1 MGQSYLCPTM
11 LRVDPSP
18 DRKESMFGYIYK
30 KDAAAIAVILALC
43 LGVGT
48 FFDYQISSAL
58 FNIGSMYGRF
68 IEAAG
73 ELPFELTASVA
84 GVVLVRSARPDSKT
98 SKWLAVLGILVNVGL
113 AGYEI
118 VSSLRVGGKLIAAQL
133 VLTFVLVIVSNL
145 IVYRLTCTTE
155 PDELIRWAL
164 MVLAVWVAQA
174 IILNVIVKPLWS
186 RPRMRVI
193 EVTPG
198 LNFQPWWVIG
208 NPDKWTYVAAG
219 VVKDG
224 FKSFASGHTAHAA
237 IGLMLAGLP
246 AAAFKE
252 KPSRRR
258 VVFWT
263 AAVVAALVAF
273 GRIVIGAHFL
283 SDVSCGFALVLALEC
298 LAARIAYPNGVQ

>member
-1 MGQSYLCPTM
+1 MGRRCKHPIWALWFH
-11 LRVDPSP
+11 
-18 DRKESMFGYIYK
+18 RKESMFGYIYK
-30 KDAAAIAVILALC
+30 KYVAIIAVVLCLC
-43 LGVGT
+43 LGVGS

-84 GVVLVRSARPDSKT
+84 GVMLVRAARPDSKG

-113 AGYEI
+113 AGYEVI
-118 VSSLRVGGKLIAAQL
+118 SSLRVGGKLVAAQL
-133 VLTFVLVIVSNL
+133 VLTFVLVIAANF
-145 IVYRLTCTTE
+145 IVYRLTRDT
-155 PDELIRWAL
+155 DSKELTRWAL

-174 IILNVIVKPLWS
+174 IILNVVVKPLWS

-208 NPDKWTYVAAG
+208 NPDKWSYIAAG
-219 VVKDG
+219 VIKDG

-246 AAAFKE
+246 ATAFKE

-258 VVFWT
+258 VVFWV
-263 AAVVAALVAF
+263 AAAVAALVAF

-283 SDVSCGFALVLALEC
+283 TDVSCGFALVLALEC
-298 LAARIAYPNGVQ
+298 LAARIAYPGGVQ

>member
-1 MGQSYLCPTM
+1 
-11 LRVDPSP
+11 
-18 DRKESMFGYIYK
+18 MFGYIYK

-43 LGVGT
+43 LGVGS

-58 FNIGSMYGRF
+58 FNIGSVYGRF

-84 GVVLVRSARPDSKT
+84 GVMLVRAVRPDSRG

-113 AGYEI
+113 TGYEI
-118 VSSLRVGGKLIAAQL
+118 LSSLRVGGKLIVAQL
-133 VLTFVLVIVSNL
+133 VLTFVLAIVANL
-145 IVYRLTCTTE
+145 IVYRLTRTTE
-155 PDELIRWAL
+155 PDELTRWAL

-198 LNFQPWWVIG
+198 LEFQPWWVIG
-208 NPDKWTYVAAG
+208 NPDKWAYIAAG

-263 AAVVAALVAF
+263 AAVVVAFVAF

-283 SDVSCGFALVLALEC
+283 SDVTCGFALVLALGC
-298 LAARIAYPNGVQ
+298 LAARIAYPSGVQ

>member
-1 MGQSYLCPTM
+1 
-11 LRVDPSP
+11 
-18 DRKESMFGYIYK
+18 MFGYIYK
-30 KDAAAIAVILALC
+30 KDVAIVAVILAFC
-43 LGVGT
+43 LLVGS

-58 FNIGSMYGRF
+58 FNSSSLFGRF
-68 IEAAG
+68 VEAAG

-84 GVVLVRSARPDSKT
+84 GVMLVRSARPDSKA
-98 SKWLAVLGILVNVGL
+98 SKWLAALGVLINVGL
-113 AGYEI
+113 VGYEI
-118 VSSLRVGGKLIAAQL
+118 IGSLRVGGKLIAFQL
-133 VLTFVLVIVSNL
+133 VLTFALAIAANL
-145 IVYRLTCTTE
+145 IAYRLTRDAD
-155 PDELIRWAL
+155 PDELTRWAL

-208 NPDKWTYVAAG
+208 NPDKWAYIAAG
-219 VVKDG
+219 VIRDG

-237 IGLMLAGLP
+237 IGLMLAALP
-246 AAAFKE
+246 AAAFTE

-258 VVFWT
+258 VVFWAA
-263 AAVVAALVAF
+263 AAVAVLVAF

-283 SDVSCGFALVLALEC
+283 TDVSCGFALVLALEC
-298 LAARIAYPNGVQ
+298 LAARIAYPHGVQ

>member
-1 MGQSYLCPTM
+1 
-11 LRVDPSP
+11 
-18 DRKESMFGYIYK
+18 MFGYIYK
-30 KDAAAIAVILALC
+30 KDAAAITVILAFC
-43 LGVGT
+43 LLVGS

-58 FNIGSMYGRF
+58 FNSSSLFGRF

-73 ELPFELTASVA
+73 ELPFELTASIA
-84 GVVLVRSARPDSKT
+84 GVMLVRAVRPDSRG

-118 VSSLRVGGKLIAAQL
+118 IGSLRVGGKLIAVQL
-133 VLTFVLVIVSNL
+133 VLTFVLVIVANL
-145 IVYRLTCTTE
+145 IVYRLTRTTE
-155 PDELIRWAL
+155 PDELTRWAL
-164 MVLAVWVAQA
+164 MVLAVWIAQA
-174 IILNVIVKPLWS
+174 IILNAIVKPLWS

-208 NPDKWTYVAAG
+208 NPDKWADIAAG
-219 VVKDG
+219 VIKDG

-246 AAAFKE
+246 TAAFKE

>member
-43 LGVGT
+43 LGVGS
-48 FFDYQISSAL
+48 FFDYQISCAL

-73 ELPFELTASVA
+73 ELPFELTASIA
-84 GVVLVRSARPDSKT
+84 GVMLVRAVRPDSRG
-98 SKWLAVLGILVNVGL
+98 SKWLAVLGILVNIGL

-118 VSSLRVGGKLIAAQL
+118 VSSLRVGGKLIAVQL
-133 VLTFVLVIVSNL
+133 VLTFVLVIAANL
-145 IVYRLTCTTE
+145 VVYRLTRTTE
-155 PDELIRWAL
+155 PDELTRWAL
-164 MVLAVWVAQA
+164 MVLVVWVAQA

-193 EVTPG
+193 EVTQG
-198 LNFQPWWVIG
+198 LEFQPWWVIG
-208 NPDKWTYVAAG
+208 NPDKLTYIAAG
-219 VVKDG
+219 VIKDG

-246 AAAFKE
+246 AAAFTE

-258 VVFWT
+258 VIFWT

-298 LAARIAYPNGVQ
+298 LAARIAYPSGVQ

>member
-1 MGQSYLCPTM
+1 M
-11 LRVDPSP
+11 
-18 DRKESMFGYIYK
+18 
-30 KDAAAIAVILALC
+30 
-43 LGVGT
+43 
-48 FFDYQISSAL
+48 
-58 FNIGSMYGRF
+58 
-68 IEAAG
+68 
-73 ELPFELTASVA
+73 
-84 GVVLVRSARPDSKT
+84 ARR
-98 SKWLAVLGILVNVGL
+98 AGILINVGL
-113 AGYEI
+113 LGYEI
-118 VSSLRVGGKLIAAQL
+118 VGSQRVGGKLIAAQL
-133 VLTFVLVIVSNL
+133 VLTFVLIIAANL
-145 IVYRLTCTTE
+145 IAYRLTRDTD
-155 PDELIRWAL
+155 PDELTRWAL

-208 NPDKWTYVAAG
+208 NPDKWTYIAAG
-219 VVKDG
+219 VIKDG

-246 AAAFKE
+246 AAAFAE

-258 VVFWT
+258 VIFWA

-283 SDVSCGFALVLALEC
+283 SDVSCGFAWCWHLSALPRA
-298 LAARIAYPNGVQ
+298 LPILTAYNSPT

>member
-1 MGQSYLCPTM
+1 
-11 LRVDPSP
+11 
-18 DRKESMFGYIYK
+18 MFGYIYK
-30 KDAAAIAVILALC
+30 KDVAIVAVILAFC
-43 LGVGT
+43 LLVGS

-58 FNIGSMYGRF
+58 FSSSSLFGRF
-68 IEAAG
+68 VEAAG

-84 GVVLVRSARPDSKT
+84 GVMLVRSAHPDSKA
-98 SKWLAVLGILVNVGL
+98 SKWLAALGILINVGL
-113 AGYEI
+113 VGYEI
-118 VSSLRVGGKLIAAQL
+118 IGSLRVGGKLIAFQL
-133 VLTFVLVIVSNL
+133 VLTFTLVIAANV
-145 IVYRLTCTTE
+145 IAYRFTRDTDPDDLT
-155 PDELIRWAL
+155 RWAL
-164 MVLAVWVAQA
+164 MVLAVWAAQA

-208 NPDKWTYVAAG
+208 NPDKWSYIAAG
-219 VVKDG
+219 VIKDG

-246 AAAFKE
+246 AAAFTE

-258 VVFWT
+258 EVFW
-263 AAVVAALVAF
+263 AASLVAALVAF

-283 SDVSCGFALVLALEC
+283 TDVSCGFALVLALEC

>member
-1 MGQSYLCPTM
+1 
-11 LRVDPSP
+11 
-18 DRKESMFGYIYK
+18 MFGYIYK
-30 KDAAAIAVILALC
+30 KDVAIVAVVLAFC
-43 LGVGT
+43 LLVGS

-58 FNIGSMYGRF
+58 FNSSSLFGRF

-84 GVVLVRSARPDSKT
+84 GVMLVRSARPDSKA
-98 SKWLAVLGILVNVGL
+98 SKWLAALGILINVGL
-113 AGYEI
+113 IGYEI
-118 VSSLRVGGKLIAAQL
+118 IGSLRVGGKLIAVQL
-133 VLTFVLVIVSNL
+133 VLTFVLVIAANL
-145 IVYRLTCTTE
+145 IAYRLTRDTD
-155 PDELIRWAL
+155 PDDLTRWAL

-174 IILNVIVKPLWS
+174 IILNVVVKPLWS

-208 NPDKWTYVAAG
+208 NPDKWSYIAAG
-219 VVKDG
+219 VIKDG

-246 AAAFKE
+246 AAAFTE

-258 VVFWT
+258 MVFW
-263 AAVVAALVAF
+263 AASLVAALVAF

-283 SDVSCGFALVLALEC
+283 TDVSCGFALVLALEC
-298 LAARIAYPNGVQ
+298 LAARIAYPHGVQ

>member
-1 MGQSYLCPTM
+1 
-11 LRVDPSP
+11 
-18 DRKESMFGYIYK
+18 MFGYIYK
-30 KDAAAIAVILALC
+30 KDAAAIAAILAFC
-43 LGVGT
+43 LLVGS

-58 FNIGSMYGRF
+58 FNSSSLFGRF

-73 ELPFELTASVA
+73 ELPFELTASIA
-84 GVVLVRSARPDSKT
+84 GVMLVRAVRPDSRG

-118 VSSLRVGGKLIAAQL
+118 IGSLRVGGKLIAVQL
-133 VLTFVLVIVSNL
+133 VLTFVLVIVANL
-145 IVYRLTCTTE
+145 IVYRLTRTTE
-155 PDELIRWAL
+155 PDELARWAL
-164 MVLAVWVAQA
+164 MVLAVWIAQA
-174 IILNVIVKPLWS
+174 IILNAIVKPLWS

-208 NPDKWTYVAAG
+208 NPDKWAYIAAG
-219 VVKDG
+219 VIKDG

-252 KPSRRR
+252 EPSLRR

-283 SDVSCGFALVLALEC
+283 TDVSCGFALVLALEC
-298 LAARIAYPNGVQ
+298 LAARIAYPHGVQ

>member
-1 MGQSYLCPTM
+1 
-11 LRVDPSP
+11 
-18 DRKESMFGYIYK
+18 MFGYIYK
-30 KDAAAIAVILALC
+30 KDVAIVAVILAFC
-43 LGVGT
+43 LLVGS

-58 FNIGSMYGRF
+58 FNSSSLFGRF
-68 IEAAG
+68 VEAAG
-73 ELPFELTASVA
+73 ELPFELTASIA
-84 GVVLVRSARPDSKT
+84 GVMLVRSAHPDSKA
-98 SKWLAVLGILVNVGL
+98 SKWLAALGILINVGL
-113 AGYEI
+113 VGYEI
-118 VSSLRVGGKLIAAQL
+118 IGSLRVGGKLIAFQL
-133 VLTFVLVIVSNL
+133 VLTFALAIAANL
-145 IVYRLTCTTE
+145 IAYRLTRDAD
-155 PDELIRWAL
+155 PDDLTRWAL
-164 MVLAVWVAQA
+164 MVLAVWAAQA

-208 NPDKWTYVAAG
+208 NPDKWAYIAAG
-219 VVKDG
+219 VIKDG

-246 AAAFKE
+246 TAAFKE
-252 KPSRRR
+252 KPSHRR
-258 VVFWT
+258 VVFWV

-283 SDVSCGFALVLALEC
+283 TDVSCGFALVLALEC

>member
-1 MGQSYLCPTM
+1 
-11 LRVDPSP
+11 
-18 DRKESMFGYIYK
+18 MFGYIYK
-30 KDAAAIAVILALC
+30 KDAAAIAAILALC
-43 LGVGT
+43 LLIGT

-58 FNIGSMYGRF
+58 FNSSSLFGRF
-68 IEAAG
+68 VEAAG

-84 GVVLVRSARPDSKT
+84 GIMLVRAARPDSKA
-98 SKWLAVLGILVNVGL
+98 SKWLAALGVLINVGL
-113 AGYEI
+113 LGYEI
-118 VSSLRVGGKLIAAQL
+118 IGSLRVGGKLIAAQL
-133 VLTFVLVIVSNL
+133 VLTFVLVIAVNV
-145 IVYRLTCTTE
+145 IAYRLTRKTD
-155 PDELIRWAL
+155 PDELTRWAL

-208 NPDKWTYVAAG
+208 NPDKWSYIAAG
-219 VVKDG
+219 VIKDG

-246 AAAFKE
+246 TAAFTE
-252 KPSRRR
+252 KPPRRR
-258 VVFWT
+258 VVFW
-263 AAVVAALVAF
+263 AAAAVAALVAF

-283 SDVSCGFALVLALEC
+283 TDVSCGFALVLALEC
-298 LAARIAYPNGVQ
+298 LAARIAYPDGVQ

>member
-1 MGQSYLCPTM
+1 
-11 LRVDPSP
+11 
-18 DRKESMFGYIYK
+18 MFGYIYK
-30 KDAAAIAVILALC
+30 KDAAAIAVILAFC
-43 LGVGT
+43 LLVGS

-58 FNIGSMYGRF
+58 FNSSSLFGRF
-68 IEAAG
+68 VEAAG

-84 GVVLVRSARPDSKT
+84 GIMLVRSARPDSKA
-98 SKWLAVLGILVNVGL
+98 SKWLAALGVLINVGL
-113 AGYEI
+113 VGYEI
-118 VSSLRVGGKLIAAQL
+118 IGSLRVGGKLIAFQL
-133 VLTFVLVIVSNL
+133 VLTFTLVIAANF
-145 IVYRLTCTTE
+145 IAYRLTRDTD
-155 PDELIRWAL
+155 PDDLTRWAL

-193 EVTPG
+193 EITPG

-208 NPDKWTYVAAG
+208 NPDKWAYIAAG
-219 VVKDG
+219 VIKDG

-246 AAAFKE
+246 AAAFTE

-258 VVFWT
+258 VVFW
-263 AAVVAALVAF
+263 AASLVAALVAF

-283 SDVSCGFALVLALEC
+283 TDVSCGFALVLALEC
-298 LAARIAYPNGVQ
+298 LVARVAYPHGVQ

>member
-1 MGQSYLCPTM
+1 
-11 LRVDPSP
+11 
-18 DRKESMFGYIYK
+18 MFGYIYK
-30 KDAAAIAVILALC
+30 KDAAAIAVILAFC
-43 LGVGT
+43 LLVGS

-58 FNIGSMYGRF
+58 FNSSNLFGRF
-68 IEAAG
+68 VEAAG

-84 GVVLVRSARPDSKT
+84 GIMLVRSARPDSKA
-98 SKWLAVLGILVNVGL
+98 SKWLAALGVLINVGL
-113 AGYEI
+113 VGYEI
-118 VSSLRVGGKLIAAQL
+118 IGSLRVGDKLVAAQL
-133 VLTFVLVIVSNL
+133 VLTFVLVIAANL
-145 IVYRLTCTTE
+145 IVYRLTRDTD
-155 PDELIRWAL
+155 PDDLTRWAL

-208 NPDKWTYVAAG
+208 NPDKWSYIAAG
-219 VVKDG
+219 VIKDG

-246 AAAFKE
+246 AAAFTE

-258 VVFWT
+258 VVFW
-263 AAVVAALVAF
+263 AASLVAALVAF

-283 SDVSCGFALVLALEC
+283 TDVSCGFALVLALEC
-298 LAARIAYPNGVQ
+298 LAARVAYPHGVQ

>member
-1 MGQSYLCPTM
+1 
-11 LRVDPSP
+11 
-18 DRKESMFGYIYK
+18 MFGYIYK
-30 KDAAAIAVILALC
+30 KDAAAITVILAFC
-43 LGVGT
+43 LLVGS

-58 FNIGSMYGRF
+58 FNSSSLFGRF

-73 ELPFELTASVA
+73 ELPFELTASIA
-84 GVVLVRSARPDSKT
+84 GVMLVRAVRPDSRG

-118 VSSLRVGGKLIAAQL
+118 IGSLRVGGKLIAVQL
-133 VLTFVLVIVSNL
+133 VLTFVLVIVANL
-145 IVYRLTCTTE
+145 IVYRLTRTTE
-155 PDELIRWAL
+155 PDELARWAL
-164 MVLAVWVAQA
+164 MVLAVWIAQA
-174 IILNVIVKPLWS
+174 IILNAIVKPLWS

-208 NPDKWTYVAAG
+208 NPDKWAYIAAG
-219 VVKDG
+219 VIKDG

-246 AAAFKE
+246 TAAFKE

>member
-1 MGQSYLCPTM
+1 
-11 LRVDPSP
+11 
-18 DRKESMFGYIYK
+18 MFGYIYK
-30 KDAAAIAVILALC
+30 KDAAIVAAILALC
-43 LGVGT
+43 LLIGT

-58 FNIGSMYGRF
+58 FNSSSLFGRF
-68 IEAAG
+68 VEAAG

-84 GVVLVRSARPDSKT
+84 GVMLVRSVCPDSKT

-113 AGYEI
+113 TGYEI
-118 VSSLRVGGKLIAAQL
+118 VSSLRVGGKLIVAQL
-133 VLTFVLVIVSNL
+133 VLTFVLVIAANL
-145 IVYRLTCTTE
+145 IVYRLTRTTE
-155 PDELIRWAL
+155 PDELTRWAL

-208 NPDKWTYVAAG
+208 NPDKWSYIAAG
-219 VVKDG
+219 VIKDG

-246 AAAFKE
+246 AAAFTE

-258 VVFWT
+258 VVFWA

-283 SDVSCGFALVLALEC
+283 TDVSCGFALVLALEC
-298 LAARIAYPNGVQ
+298 LAAHIAYPHGVQ

>member
-1 MGQSYLCPTM
+1 
-11 LRVDPSP
+11 
-18 DRKESMFGYIYK
+18 MFGYIYK
-30 KDAAAIAVILALC
+30 KDAAAIAVILAFC
-43 LGVGT
+43 LLVGS

-58 FNIGSMYGRF
+58 FNSSNLFGRF
-68 IEAAG
+68 VEAAG

-84 GVVLVRSARPDSKT
+84 GIMLVRSARPDSKA
-98 SKWLAVLGILVNVGL
+98 SKWLAALGVLINVGL
-113 AGYEI
+113 VGYEI
-118 VSSLRVGGKLIAAQL
+118 IGSLRVGGKLVAAQL
-133 VLTFVLVIVSNL
+133 VLTFVLVIAANL
-145 IVYRLTCTTE
+145 IVYRLTRDTD
-155 PDELIRWAL
+155 PDDLTRWAL
-164 MVLAVWVAQA
+164 MVPAVWVAQA

-208 NPDKWTYVAAG
+208 NPDKWSYIAAG
-219 VVKDG
+219 VIKDG

-246 AAAFKE
+246 AAAFTE

-258 VVFWT
+258 VVFW
-263 AAVVAALVAF
+263 AASLVAALGAF

-283 SDVSCGFALVLALEC
+283 TDVSCGFALVLALEC
-298 LAARIAYPNGVQ
+298 LAARVAYPHGVQ

>member
-1 MGQSYLCPTM
+1 
-11 LRVDPSP
+11 
-18 DRKESMFGYIYK
+18 MFGYIYK
-30 KDAAAIAVILALC
+30 KDVAIVAVVLAFC
-43 LGVGT
+43 LLVGS

-58 FNIGSMYGRF
+58 FNSSSLFGRF
-68 IEAAG
+68 VEAAG

-84 GVVLVRSARPDSKT
+84 GVMLVRSARPDSKA
-98 SKWLAVLGILVNVGL
+98 SRWLAALGILINVGL
-113 AGYEI
+113 VGYEI
-118 VSSLRVGGKLIAAQL
+118 IGSLHVGGKLIAFQL
-133 VLTFVLVIVSNL
+133 VLTFALAIAANVIA
-145 IVYRLTCTTE
+145 YRLTRDTD
-155 PDELIRWAL
+155 PDDLTRWAL
-164 MVLAVWVAQA
+164 MVLAVWAAQA
-174 IILNVIVKPLWS
+174 IILNVVVKPLWS

-208 NPDKWTYVAAG
+208 NPDKWSYIAAG
-219 VVKDG
+219 VIKDG

-246 AAAFKE
+246 AAAFTE

-258 VVFWT
+258 VVFWV

-283 SDVSCGFALVLALEC
+283 TDVSCGFALVLALEC

>member
-1 MGQSYLCPTM
+1 
-11 LRVDPSP
+11 
-18 DRKESMFGYIYK
+18 MFGYIYK
-30 KDAAAIAVILALC
+30 KDAAAIAVILAFC
-43 LGVGT
+43 LLVGS

-58 FNIGSMYGRF
+58 FNSSSLFGRF
-68 IEAAG
+68 VEAAG
-73 ELPFELTASVA
+73 ELPFELTASIA
-84 GVVLVRSARPDSKT
+84 GVMLVRSARPDSKA
-98 SKWLAVLGILVNVGL
+98 SKWLAALGILINVGL
-113 AGYEI
+113 VGYEI
-118 VSSLRVGGKLIAAQL
+118 IGSLHVGGKLIAAQL
-133 VLTFVLVIVSNL
+133 VLTFVLVIAANL
-145 IVYRLTCTTE
+145 VVYRLTRDTDS
-155 PDELIRWAL
+155 DELTRWAL

-208 NPDKWTYVAAG
+208 NPDKWSYIAAG
-219 VVKDG
+219 VIKDG

-246 AAAFKE
+246 AAAFTE

-258 VVFWT
+258 VVFWV
-263 AAVVAALVAF
+263 AAAVAALVAF

-283 SDVSCGFALVLALEC
+283 SDVSCGFALVLVLEC
-298 LAARIAYPNGVQ
+298 LAARVAYPHGVQ

>member
-1 MGQSYLCPTM
+1 
-11 LRVDPSP
+11 
-18 DRKESMFGYIYK
+18 MFGYIYK
-30 KDAAAIAVILALC
+30 KDVAIIAVVLCLC
-43 LGVGT
+43 LGVGS

-68 IEAAG
+68 IEAVG
-73 ELPFELTASVA
+73 EMPFELTASVA
-84 GVVLVRSARPDSKT
+84 GVMLVRAVRPDSGG
-98 SKWLAVLGILVNVGL
+98 SRWLAVLGILVNVGL
-113 AGYEI
+113 AGY
-118 VSSLRVGGKLIAAQL
+118 KLIAVQL
-133 VLTFVLVIVSNL
+133 VLTFVLVIAANL
-145 IVYRLTCTTE
+145 IVYRLTRATE
-155 PDELIRWAL
+155 SDELTRWAL

-198 LNFQPWWVIG
+198 LNYQPWWVIG
-208 NPDKWTYVAAG
+208 NPDKWAYIAAG
-219 VVKDG
+219 VIKDG
-224 FKSFASGHTAHAA
+224 FKSSASGHTAHAA

-258 VVFWT
+258 VIFWA
-263 AAVVAALVAF
+263 AAVIAALVAF

>member
-1 MGQSYLCPTM
+1 
-11 LRVDPSP
+11 
-18 DRKESMFGYIYK
+18 MFGYIYK
-30 KDAAAIAVILALC
+30 KDVAIVAVILAFC
-43 LGVGT
+43 LLVGS

-58 FNIGSMYGRF
+58 FNSSSLFGRF
-68 IEAAG
+68 VEAAG
-73 ELPFELTASVA
+73 ELPFELTASIA
-84 GVVLVRSARPDSKT
+84 GVMLVRSARPDSKA
-98 SKWLAVLGILVNVGL
+98 SKWLAALGILINVGL
-113 AGYEI
+113 VGYEI
-118 VSSLRVGGKLIAAQL
+118 IGSLRVGGKLIAVQL
-133 VLTFVLVIVSNL
+133 VLTFVLVIAANL
-145 IVYRLTCTTE
+145 VVYRLTRDTDS
-155 PDELIRWAL
+155 DELTRWAL

-208 NPDKWTYVAAG
+208 NPDKWSYIAAG
-219 VVKDG
+219 VIKDG

-246 AAAFKE
+246 AAAFTE

-258 VVFWT
+258 VVFW
-263 AAVVAALVAF
+263 AASLVAALVAF

-283 SDVSCGFALVLALEC
+283 TDVSCGFALVLALEC
-298 LAARIAYPNGVQ
+298 LAARIAYPHGVQ

>member
-1 MGQSYLCPTM
+1 
-11 LRVDPSP
+11 
-18 DRKESMFGYIYK
+18 MFGYIYK
-30 KDAAAIAVILALC
+30 KDVAIVAVILAFC
-43 LGVGT
+43 LFVGS

-58 FNIGSMYGRF
+58 FNSSSLFGRF
-68 IEAAG
+68 VEAAG

-84 GVVLVRSARPDSKT
+84 GVMLVRSARPDSKA
-98 SKWLAVLGILVNVGL
+98 SRWLAALGVLINVGL
-113 AGYEI
+113 IGYEI
-118 VSSLRVGGKLIAAQL
+118 IGSLRVGGKLIAVQL
-133 VLTFVLVIVSNL
+133 VLTFVLVIAAN
-145 IVYRLTCTTE
+145 IIAYRLTRDTD
-155 PDELIRWAL
+155 PDDFTRWAL
-164 MVLAVWVAQA
+164 MVLAVWVVQA

-208 NPDKWTYVAAG
+208 NPDKWSYIAAG
-219 VVKDG
+219 VIKDG

-246 AAAFKE
+246 AAAFTE
-252 KPSRRR
+252 KLSLRR
-258 VVFWT
+258 VVFWV

>member
-1 MGQSYLCPTM
+1 
-11 LRVDPSP
+11 
-18 DRKESMFGYIYK
+18 MFGYIYK
-30 KDAAAIAVILALC
+30 KDVAIVAVILAFC
-43 LGVGT
+43 LLVGS

-58 FNIGSMYGRF
+58 FNSSSLFGRF
-68 IEAAG
+68 VEAAG

-84 GVVLVRSARPDSKT
+84 GVMLVRSARPDSKA
-98 SKWLAVLGILVNVGL
+98 SKWLAALGILINVGL
-113 AGYEI
+113 VGYEI
-118 VSSLRVGGKLIAAQL
+118 IGSLRVGGKLIAFQL
-133 VLTFVLVIVSNL
+133 VLTFTLVIAANV
-145 IVYRLTCTTE
+145 IAYRLTRDTD
-155 PDELIRWAL
+155 PDDLTRWAL
-164 MVLAVWVAQA
+164 MVLAVWAAQA

-208 NPDKWTYVAAG
+208 NPDKWSYIAAG
-219 VVKDG
+219 VIKDG

-246 AAAFKE
+246 AAAFTE

-258 VVFWT
+258 VVFWV
-263 AAVVAALVAF
+263 AAAVAALVAF

-283 SDVSCGFALVLALEC
+283 TDVSCGFALVLALER
-298 LAARIAYPNGVQ
+298 LAARVAYPHGVQ

>member
-1 MGQSYLCPTM
+1 M
-11 LRVDPSP
+11 
-18 DRKESMFGYIYK
+18 
-30 KDAAAIAVILALC
+30 
-43 LGVGT
+43 
-48 FFDYQISSAL
+48 
-58 FNIGSMYGRF
+58 
-68 IEAAG
+68 
-73 ELPFELTASVA
+73 
-84 GVVLVRSARPDSKT
+84 
-98 SKWLAVLGILVNVGL
+98 LGILVNVGL

-118 VSSLRVGGKLIAAQL
+118 VSSLRVSGKLIAVQL
-133 VLTFVLVIVSNL
+133 VLTFVLVIAANL
-145 IVYRLTCTTE
+145 IVYRLTRTTE
-155 PDELIRWAL
+155 PDELTRWAL

-193 EVTPG
+193 EVTQG
-198 LNFQPWWVIG
+198 LEFQPWWVIG
-208 NPDKWTYVAAG
+208 NPDKWTYIAAG
-219 VVKDG
+219 VIKDG

-252 KPSRRR
+252 KPSRRC
-258 VVFWT
+258 VIFWA